1 MDSTPA
7 SGRSLEEETATP
19 SSILAW
25 EISWTE
31 EPSRCLWVLKRVR
44 HNWATK
50 QQQQFN
56 LRWKV
61 FVEFG
66 MWGGESQKKKKRKK
80 ILQKFREINGIP
92 KNESF
97 AQSVVL
103 YSKYS
108 CYSRSGPCLDI
119 ICHSCQMCVVF
130 WGCGQISTGTW
141 LRPTDVFLPPE
152 ANNQGIN
159 LLCHLA
165 LNIGTTED

>member
-1 MDSTPA
+1 M
-7 SGRSLEEETATP
+7 R
-19 SSILAW
+19 
-25 EISWTE
+25 
-31 EPSRCLWVLKRVR
+31 
-44 HNWATK
+44 
-50 QQQQFN
+50 
-56 LRWKV
+56 
-61 FVEFG
+61 
-66 MWGGESQKKKKRKK
+66 GGESQEKKKKKRKR

-97 AQSVVL
+97 ALYVVL

-141 LRPTDVFLPPE
+141 LRPTDIFLPPK

-165 LNIGTTED
+165 LNIGTIVD